1 MEAQDSEQLK
11 DQSSPKPG
19 VCEECKNHPS
29 KYKCPGC
36 SLRSCSL
43 PCVKA
48 HKHRTGCSGNRNKTQ
63 FVPLSH
69 FNDNL
74 LVSDYN
80 LLEEIKRV
88 AESAQRMRGKLRAYP
103 QYRLPK
109 DLHVLRN
116 AAGKRKTKLLL
127 LPPGMSKRQMN
138 QTQYNQRKKSIY
150 WTIEWRFHMTDVV
163 LHDHG
168 VHEDTNLCSV
178 IEKHLKPGP
187 WNHQLKEFCDE
198 HLESLK
204 LFIRECPKGPKS
216 PFCELDIKA
225 PLRQQLASVVI
236 LEYPVI
242 HVFLPSHGQNFE
254 VVKVLRPVSHR
265 PETKSPVKDNAILE
279 GVAFREEEIE
289 DNNGSS
295 DQQVYDLKQKE
306 TLRPLQEIVHCETS
320 GKTLDGS
327 TDGCLLAKLE
337 ADDNLGNNSKSI
349 GTSIFEDMEFDF
361 DQGFID
367 AYSDLIGQVN
377 PGDFLHLE
385 GELSK
390 EEEVGGKDFCN
401 SGEITFT
408 QEELEEGE
416 IWE

>member
-1 MEAQDSEQLK
+1 MEEQHNEKLK
-11 DQSSPKPG
+11 DQSSPKIAI
-19 VCEECKNHPS
+19 CEECKNHPS

-36 SLRSCSL
+36 SVRSCSL

-63 FVPLSH
+63 FVPLSD

-88 AESAQRMRGKLRAYP
+88 AESAQRMREKSYAYP
-103 QYRLPK
+103 QNRLPK
-109 DLHVLRN
+109 HLQALRN
-116 AAGKRKTKLLL
+116 AAGKRSTNLLL
-127 LPPGMSKRQMN
+127 LPSGMSKRQMN
-138 QTQYNQRKKSIY
+138 QTRYNQRWKYIS
-150 WTIEWRFHMTDVV
+150 WTIEWRFHTTDVV

-168 VHEDTNLCSV
+168 VHENTKLCSV

-187 WNHQLKEFCDE
+187 WNNKLKEFCDE
-198 HLESLK
+198 NLESLK
-204 LFIRECPKGPKS
+204 LFIRRSPKGPKS

-225 PLRQQLASVVI
+225 PLRQQLANVAI

-242 HVFLPSHGQNFE
+242 HVFLPSHSQNFE
-254 VVKVLRPVSHR
+254 VVKVERPISHR
-265 PETKSPVKDNAILE
+265 PETKNPVNDNAIPE

-289 DNNGSS
+289 DNNDSS
-295 DQQVYDLKQKE
+295 DQHINGHEHNE
-306 TLRPLQEIVHCETS
+306 TLHPLQETTHCETS
-320 GKTLDGS
+320 GKTLDSS
-327 TDGCLLAKLE
+327 TDGCYLARLE
-337 ADDNLGNNSKSI
+337 PKDNLGNNSKS
-349 GTSIFEDMEFDF
+349 TETNIFEDMEFDF
-361 DQGFID
+361 DESFMD
-367 AYSDLIGQVN
+367 VYSDLIGEVN
-377 PGDFLHLE
+377 PDDFFDLE

-390 EEEVGGKDFCN
+390 EVGVGGKDFCN
-401 SGEITFT
+401 SGGMTLV